1 MNRPIVKQSQEF
13 FAVDC
18 DVITNVIVFDFAQDC
33 DVITAVIVFDLAQ
46 NCNVITTVV
55 VFFSAQDHRCH
66 CHFCG
71 QKKRLLS
78 SFSHT
83 GEDIWWVSPAPHTF
97 PFKIVCLHVVLARGW
112 YLLICPVFAVSTDSY
127 LFIYAYLSPVVFPTS
142 TLWGALDVHNCTLT
156 SAFYW
161 VIQWSQ
167 FARVNALCNLSRKKL
182 WKFVAAASGPI
193 SE

>member
-1 MNRPIVKQSQEF
+1 MNRPIVKQSQEV

-46 NCNVITTVV
+46 NCNVIITVV
-55 VFFSAQDHRCH
+55 VFHSAQDHRCH

-83 GEDIWWVSPAPHTF
+83 GEDIW
-97 PFKIVCLHVVLARGW
+97 
-112 YLLICPVFAVSTDSY
+112 
-127 LFIYAYLSPVVFPTS
+127 
-142 TLWGALDVHNCTLT
+142 
-156 SAFYW
+156 
-161 VIQWSQ
+161 
-167 FARVNALCNLSRKKL
+167 
-182 WKFVAAASGPI
+182 
-193 SE
+193 